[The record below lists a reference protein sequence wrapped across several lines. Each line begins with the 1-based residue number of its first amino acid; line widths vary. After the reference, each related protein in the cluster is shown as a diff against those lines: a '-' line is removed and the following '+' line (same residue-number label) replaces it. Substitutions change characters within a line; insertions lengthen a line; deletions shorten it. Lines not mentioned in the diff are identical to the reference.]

1 MIDLISKRKDFPE
14 GSAIVIGGSGGI
26 GSAICKTFASHGVPV
41 VFSYYGNETAAN
53 DLKKEILD
61 HGGVVSSKKLSITN
75 KTQVEGFFQELQN
88 KRIHSIVNATG
99 SDIRMKWIN
108 ELSYEEWD
116 DVMRTD
122 ADGFLS
128 LIHI

>member
-41 VFSYYGNETAAN
+41 VFSYHGNETAAN

-61 HGGVVSSKKLSITN
+61 LGGVVSSN
-75 KTQVEGFFQELQN
+75 
-88 KRIHSIVNATG
+88 
-99 SDIRMKWIN
+99 
-108 ELSYEEWD
+108 
-116 DVMRTD
+116 
-122 ADGFLS
+122 
-128 LIHI
+128 